1 MRTGSA
7 GAARET
13 TCPSRKGRRPAARG
27 VTAPRSAS
35 PPKPGGQ
42 TRIQEVEPWTLD
54 HPPRP
59 IGEEGPYQPDEE
71 ASLQQAEPALG
82 RGRGYAGIARQ
93 IVVVD
98 DLTGAQRTQ
107 RDEGLELPAFLDAQQ
122 LADVAFD
129 VGLHVRREVQ
139 VASGAILDSGQ
150 LRNCE
155 PVRRMAPAGRSPS
168 STICLMGLSSRGAYW
183 ISSITNGGARSRT
196 NRSGS
201 RLARSRVSRS
211 SRLT

>member
-139 VASGAILDSGQ
+139 VASSELLPTCRGPRQQPYRKNRKCAAGA
-150 LRNCE
+150 
-155 PVRRMAPAGRSPS
+155 V
-168 STICLMGLSSRGAYW
+168 STG
-183 ISSITNGGARSRT
+183 
-196 NRSGS
+196 
-201 RLARSRVSRS
+201 
-211 SRLT
+211 